1 MARRNIVDRYSRA
14 TVEKRFGIILD
25 NYATFNRILDG
36 YEKSLSIVIRN
47 ERDFNRKKQL
57 GDSGIRVQ
65 TSNISDITAQTAIE
79 NVEIQ
84 EAIHDGDWRTATK
97 GSDNIFKHRLE
108 IETIGQM
115 RDDYDIVTGQLS
127 ALLKEEYDFYL
138 PYINRE
144 KNCFEIAEEQGLSPE
159 AVRMRLYRYRLIV
172 KESALPFMERVR
184 GVTPQKCA

>member
-1 MARRNIVDRYSRA
+1 MARRNIVDRYIRA
-14 TVEKRFGIILD
+14 TVEKRVEIILD

-97 GSDNIFKHRLE
+97 GSDNIFEHRLE

-144 KNCFEIAEEQGLSPE
+144 K
-159 AVRMRLYRYRLIV
+159 
-172 KESALPFMERVR
+172 KE
-184 GVTPQKCA
+184 

>member
-1 MARRNIVDRYSRA
+1 MARRNIVDRYIRA
-14 TVEKRFGIILD
+14 TVEKRVEVILD

-97 GSDNIFKHRLE
+97 GSDNIFEHRLE

-184 GVTPQKCA
+184 GVTLQKCA